1 MSETTNERWNDLDA
15 VRALALLLGVALH
28 GVMSFMTPRIWLVG
42 DTVTSTGADVLFYVI
57 HMFRMTTF
65 FVLAGF
71 FARLMMQKKGVAKF
85 ISNRLKR
92 VALPLLVFW
101 PIVLAA
107 IIAVAII
114 ANAPG
119 PGAHAALAPPPA
131 LSAATFPLTHLWF
144 LYDLLLLYAG
154 AVAIKLVTDAGQ
166 FGGRLGRLLDGVVGV
181 LTRLD
186 LITLALAAPV
196 AIAFSFDRT
205 WMMWFGITSPDTGL
219 IPSVTPMA
227 GFVTAFV
234 FGWWLNRRTDLFRHL
249 SARWG
254 LYALSAVAGTW
265 WCLTDVG
272 KTPSFTPVDGR
283 DHLLYAVIYP
293 LTSWCWAFFLIGFAR
308 VVLKKEHPM
317 IRRLSDASY
326 WIYIIHVPVLL
337 FFQYLVMKLNIPIE
351 YKFGVVLFGTFG
363 IGLSSYQMFV
373 RYSFIG
379 TILNGRKRKIKALQ
393 RQEALA

>member
-119 PGAHAALAPPPA
+119 PGAN
-131 LSAATFPLTHLWF
+131 
-144 LYDLLLLYAG
+144 
-154 AVAIKLVTDAGQ
+154 VA
-166 FGGRLGRLLDGVVGV
+166 
-181 LTRLD
+181 
-186 LITLALAAPV
+186 
-196 AIAFSFDRT
+196 
-205 WMMWFGITSPDTGL
+205 
-219 IPSVTPMA
+219 
-227 GFVTAFV
+227 
-234 FGWWLNRRTDLFRHL
+234 
-249 SARWG
+249 
-254 LYALSAVAGTW
+254 
-265 WCLTDVG
+265 VG
-272 KTPSFTPVDGR
+272 K
-283 DHLLYAVIYP
+283 
-293 LTSWCWAFFLIGFAR
+293 R
-308 VVLKKEHPM
+308 VV
-317 IRRLSDASY
+317 
-326 WIYIIHVPVLL
+326 
-337 FFQYLVMKLNIPIE
+337 FC
-351 YKFGVVLFGTFG
+351 
-363 IGLSSYQMFV
+363 
-373 RYSFIG
+373 
-379 TILNGRKRKIKALQ
+379 
-393 RQEALA
+393 